1 MPQYILYRCVFQ
13 AVAPLKLGF
22 KRIWVDIFEKERQ
35 KKNIVPPEP
44 EWAYTARFQALTGG
58 MMINA
63 LLFQLCARLFHKALF
78 VDNSALMGAA
88 AD

>member
-35 KKNIVPPEP
+35 KKNIVPTEP
-44 EWAYTARFQALTGG
+44 EWAYTARFQPL
-58 MMINA
+58 
-63 LLFQLCARLFHKALF
+63 Q
-78 VDNSALMGAA
+78 AA
-88 AD
+88 